1 MRPIGVAFPPMKTPA
16 LLAVALTACS
26 SLDPNVGPPYIEP
39 PAVSDGG
46 EVTAG
51 DAEPDGDEID
61 PGGVSFA
68 RDIRPIIM
76 RTRDQAMAMG
86 TGRGCVPCHDGKA
99 PSPTGTALS
108 GFDVSTLGKLRQGGG
123 STSTRI
129 IVPGKPDE
137 SALVRA
143 LRGQFGSNRMP
154 KGGPFHEDPSE
165 EMRLITTWI
174 AQGAKG
180 KDSE

>member
-1 MRPIGVAFPPMKTPA
+1 MKTAVPLA
-16 LLAVALTACS
+16 LLLTACS
-26 SLDPNVGPPYIEP
+26 SLDPNIGPPFVAP
-39 PAVSDGG
+39 PAESDGG
-46 EVTAG
+46 EVTGG
-51 DAEPDGDEID
+51 DAAPDGDDID

-68 RDIRPIIM
+68 RDIRPILQ
-76 RTRDQAMAMG
+76 RTRDQANAMG
-86 TGRGCVPCHDGKA
+86 TGRGCVPCHDRNA
-99 PSPTGTALS
+99 PSPTGTLLS

-137 SALVRA
+137 SVLVRA

-154 KGGPFHEDPSE
+154 KGGPYIEDSSE

-174 AQGAKG
+174 REGAKG
-180 KDSE
+180 KDNE